1 MKLSNQKLINDDE
14 NKIVRQLC
22 GCLFS
27 NRCKLNLPTVTED
40 FKMNEIHNYWFLAIA
55 IVLAITIGR
64 LGTILREQIEKA
76 HDNKVRMQK
85 LKTNKLS

>member
-1 MKLSNQKLINDDE
+1 
-14 NKIVRQLC
+14 
-22 GCLFS
+22 
-27 NRCKLNLPTVTED
+27 
-40 FKMNEIHNYWFLAIA
+40 MNEIHNYWFLVIA

-64 LGTILREQIEKA
+64 LGTILREQIKKA

>member
-1 MKLSNQKLINDDE
+1 
-14 NKIVRQLC
+14 
-22 GCLFS
+22 
-27 NRCKLNLPTVTED
+27 
-40 FKMNEIHNYWFLAIA
+40 MNEIHNYWFLVIA